1 MFSDP
6 GPPLL
11 HVAGSCRHQGGIC
24 VIQKLELKQLRKQFN
39 EASDSVRLVT
49 LLSPT

>member
-1 MFSDP
+1 M
-6 GPPLL
+6 
-11 HVAGSCRHQGGIC
+11 
-24 VIQKLELKQLRKQFN
+24 QKFEVKRFREQFN

>member
-1 MFSDP
+1 M
-6 GPPLL
+6 
-11 HVAGSCRHQGGIC
+11 QT
-24 VIQKLELKQLRKQFN
+24 LEIKQFRKQFN